1 MPIDTRCPHCQKAYR
16 LKDEFLGRKV
26 KCPNPECQK
35 PFAVVPVEAAPKP
48 AAAKKPAVTAEQ
60 DAEALAAAMFNDNSG
75 PAAPGDTRTVEMAC
89 ANCDHK
95 WAVPFEKK
103 GKNVICPECNF
114 LQKVPDKKEKKI
126 DWRDPNADR
135 PSMAKGEEV
144 PEDLR
149 KQMSRD
155 VGTGALVEAGVIKE
169 EIEPLPLAVKLQRI
183 AVVLGAV
190 AALAVVVLYFLNSRQ
205 AGKEQRF
212 MDEALAEVEKITDEG
227 MTKGQPPLLKA
238 LLLTA
243 AAEHALRNDSPDQR
257 KLAAE
262 RFGVARQLLEQQPRS
277 PERDVL
283 LGELAV
289 LIPKFGGDDE
299 QIGKELRLRW
309 QPAGRGAGAQLTA
322 GLGDVQTELLRV
334 LKALNGSDLD
344 LRLSVVR
351 RASRELAKTN
361 HVELLPDII
370 NQGFSEAEMPDAYAH
385 MGLELHRAGN
395 AAGAKNCADQA
406 KFLANRTPAL
416 QVLCEV
422 AGVTLKPEE
431 KPYSVPPAG
440 LLSYF
445 NRMYGATLNAVNKD
459 TNAALAVAIRGGPDQ
474 ADDKLRAL
482 AAVADWAENAT
493 EAATKADA
501 VLTNEGKG
509 KSNAG
514 YALLRL
520 ATAAGK
526 AGQADLADKLIA
538 AIADDGLKA
547 WAKAEAIRAKLDMI
561 KDQKA
566 ELSLVDQ
573 TTDKGK
579 VRVGHVWVAVL
590 VARHNAAATGDQS
603 AAKVYADWPDGAFK
617 GAGLAG
623 LAVGIQDRKK

>member
-1 MPIDTRCPHCQKAYR
+1 M
-16 LKDEFLGRKV
+16 
-26 KCPNPECQK
+26 
-35 PFAVVPVEAAPKP
+35 
-48 AAAKKPAVTAEQ
+48 
-60 DAEALAAAMFNDNSG
+60 
-75 PAAPGDTRTVEMAC
+75 
-89 ANCDHK
+89 
-95 WAVPFEKK
+95 
-103 GKNVICPECNF
+103 
-114 LQKVPDKKEKKI
+114 
-126 DWRDPNADR
+126 
-135 PSMAKGEEV
+135 
-144 PEDLR
+144 
-149 KQMSRD
+149 
-155 VGTGALVEAGVIKE
+155 
-169 EIEPLPLAVKLQRI
+169 
-183 AVVLGAV
+183 
-190 AALAVVVLYFLNSRQ
+190 
-205 AGKEQRF
+205 
-212 MDEALAEVEKITDEG
+212 
-227 MTKGQPPLLKA
+227 
-238 LLLTA
+238 
-243 AAEHALRNDSPDQR
+243 
-257 KLAAE
+257 
-262 RFGVARQLLEQQPRS
+262 
-277 PERDVL
+277 
-283 LGELAV
+283 
-289 LIPKFGGDDE
+289 
-299 QIGKELRLRW
+299 
-309 QPAGRGAGAQLTA
+309 
-322 GLGDVQTELLRV
+322 
-334 LKALNGSDLD
+334 
-344 LRLSVVR
+344 
-351 RASRELAKTN
+351 AKTN

-416 QVLCEV
+416 QVLYEV